1 MHSEFYLKVGHCY
14 LQDGNRNLSSMAVTS
29 KIRVLLSATGVPTL
43 SITLFFR
50 LRKCAIFIVLKE
62 ICWVCPFG
70 LAQNSNGNP
79 IWFTQYQF
87 TQYHQFT
94 QYKILL
100 FQNLNIIVSLNINR
114 NNIWSIWLQI
124 SVHSRSLSYWYLGSG
139 GMIYNNYILNIIN
152 KHWY

>member
-1 MHSEFYLKVGHCY
+1 MHSEFYLKDGHCY
-14 LQDGNRNLSSMAVTS
+14 LQDGNRNLSSMAMTS

-43 SITLFFR
+43 SITLVFR

-70 LAQNSNGNP
+70 LAQISNGNP

-94 QYKILL
+94 QYQIVL
-100 FQNLNIIVSLNINR
+100 FQILNIIVSLNISR
-114 NNIWSIWLQI
+114 NNI
-124 SVHSRSLSYWYLGSG
+124 
-139 GMIYNNYILNIIN
+139 
-152 KHWY
+152 